1 MAKDTTA
8 YRARIDAELGYRIAA
23 ELGYIHGL
31 IDTIRTA
38 PGKVDV
44 TVFLDRIERVVTAL
58 EAVREHMAPWE
69 ICLGRSHP
77 RRAWSPGSS

>member
-1 MAKDTTA
+1 MAEDTTA
-8 YRARIDAELGYRIAA
+8 DRARIDAELGYRIAA

-44 TVFLDRIERVVTAL
+44 TVFLDRIERVVTL
-58 EAVREHMAPWE
+58 
-69 ICLGRSHP
+69 
-77 RRAWSPGSS
+77 